1 MSPNTTKDR
10 EERENLERRVEALA
24 NEIAELIN
32 SGKGE
37 ERNDLKDLALSV
49 VREEVRSGEDSAAGS
64 LGREEPGAAF
74 NPIAIGIPLFLVGAV
89 MLVLFP
95 PVGLLLLGLAGLMVV
110 WGLLVSLLFSRHS
123 KADLKTKRI
132 EPGP

>member
-49 VREEVRSGEDSAAGS
+49 VREEVRSGDDSAAGS
-64 LGREEPGAAF
+64 LGREKPGEAF

-89 MLVLFP
+89 MLILFP

-123 KADLKTKRI
+123 KADLKTTRI
-132 EPGP
+132 EPEP

>member
-1 MSPNTTKDR
+1 MSPNKTKNR

-49 VREEVRSGEDSAAGS
+49 VREEVRSGEESANGS
-64 LGREEPGAAF
+64 PGQEKLGEAF

-123 KADLKTKRI
+123 KAALKTTRI
-132 EPGP
+132 EPEP